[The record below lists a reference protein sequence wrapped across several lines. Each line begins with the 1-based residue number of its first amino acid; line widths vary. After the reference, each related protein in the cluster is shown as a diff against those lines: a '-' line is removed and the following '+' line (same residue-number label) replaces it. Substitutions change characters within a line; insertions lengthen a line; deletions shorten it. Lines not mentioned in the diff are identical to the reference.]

1 MSTNNYSRRGSRRRH
16 GFPESPLVRA
26 HRDPRVVLYIRASTD
41 DQTLTLDGQAFEGRE
56 WCETRGLDC
65 TAHFTEA
72 GVSGSK
78 PFLERK
84 EAMKAIA
91 YMEKHGIPTLLVMD
105 QDRGFRDT
113 GDLLSTID
121 HLIGR
126 GLVLRISTPD
136 IIIFDPY
143 TRFVATILAAV
154 GELQLGQI
162 KKNQKRATNQM
173 RREHV
178 ALSQHARYGWQLG
191 EEIPGQTSKSGR
203 PYRRLVADP
212 GEQAVLREII
222 ARYDA
227 RETLDAI
234 AADLNARQIPTK
246 RSGQTVTY
254 KAKTRLQKGKPVTT
268 PARTVTLSGVWKP
281 STVQSVID
289 HAEFADASTTQA
301 PADNTNNNPA
311 TE

>member
-1 MSTNNYSRRGSRRRH
+1 MSTTSTYARRGSRRRH
-16 GFPESPLVRA
+16 SFPESPLVRA

-41 DQTLTLDGQAFEGRE
+41 DQTLTLDGQAFEGAE
-56 WCETRGLDC
+56 WCDGRGLEC
-65 TAHFTEA
+65 VAHFTEA

-91 YMEKHGIPTLLVMD
+91 FMEKHGIPSLLVMD

-126 GLVLRISTPD
+126 GLVLRLSTPD
-136 IIIFDPY
+136 IVIFDPY
-143 TRFVATILAAV
+143 TRFVATVLAAV

-173 RREHV
+173 RREQV

-203 PYRRLVADP
+203 PYRRLVPDP
-212 GEQAVLREII
+212 AEQAILREIL

-227 RETLDAI
+227 RETLEAI
-234 AADLNARQIPTK
+234 AADLNARSIPTK
-246 RSGQTVTY
+246 RAGQTVTY
-254 KAKTRLQKGKPVTT
+254 KAKTRLTRGKTVTT
-268 PARTVTLSGVWKP
+268 PARTITLSGVWKP

-289 HAEFADASTTQA
+289 HAEFADATTTQA
-301 PADNTNNNPA
+301 PHNHNQD